1 MVNFKGYKF
10 KFSLGVLY
18 LEQSEGKESCP
29 IFSSVSKPIYSRFL
43 LMFYLSALPV
53 LNSGFYKHNVTSD

>member
-1 MVNFKGYKF
+1 MVNFKGCKF

-29 IFSSVSKPIYSRFL
+29 IFSSVSKANLFKVYFHDLFTCSSYPEL
-43 LMFYLSALPV
+43 WGL
-53 LNSGFYKHNVTSD
+53 